1 MKTINPLKLL
11 FCINQTLTNDYE
23 EIANFIKIFAFL
35 KAKFMP
41 KNIFIPIFLILLTFQ
56 VHSQQKYTLSGLI
69 SDGRNKETL
78 IGVSLYI
85 EETKTGL
92 TTNEYGFYSI
102 TLPKGSYTLSI
113 SYVGY
118 KTLTETINLTQDTRK
133 NFFISESSQ
142 QLDEVVIIQNNKR
155 VDVRK
160 PEMSVNKLT
169 IQEIKEMPVIFGEVD
184 VIKSIL
190 TLPGV
195 TNAGEGQSGFNV
207 RGGGADQNLVLLD
220 EATIYNSSHLFG
232 LFSVFNPD
240 AIKDLK
246 LYKGGIPARY
256 GGRLSSILDIYQKE
270 GNKDSFHMNGGIGLI
285 SSRILAEGPIV
296 KDKGSF
302 VLAGRGS
309 YAHLFLKLVDNPNSA
324 YFYDLNTK
332 LSYSINEKNNIYL
345 SGYFGRDVFQ
355 LNNNF
360 VNTYGNTVINFRWNH
375 LFSDK
380 LFSNMSLIYSDYY
393 YGLRLDFIGFNWD
406 SGIKNY
412 NFKYDFKHYLT
423 DKFKLTYGLQSN
435 YYDFNPGKIEPT
447 NEESGINADQLDKKY
462 AMENAF
468 YADAEHQISKN
479 ITLSYGIRV
488 SNFLRL
494 GQQTLNTYANNQPV
508 TFNSEF
514 QIYES
519 AEPIG
524 TVSYGKNKTIAHFE
538 NLEPRFAIAYT
549 LNDDQSIKASYN
561 RMSQYLHLISNTQ
574 SPTPLDVWAPSD
586 QYLKPQIL
594 DQVALGYFR
603 NLSDDVYSLEVETFF
618 KKIKNRVDYIDGA
631 NLIANE
637 AIERVVL
644 NGKARAY
651 GLEVLFRKNSG
662 RFKGWVS
669 YTLSRTEQQ
678 VDGRTPEETGINNG
692 EWYRTGFDKL
702 HNLAIV
708 SNYKLNE
715 KWRFSSNFILQ
726 TGQPVTFPTGQYE
739 YQGITVPIFSSR
751 NENNLPMYHRLD
763 VSATLTPTKNKGRKW
778 QSEWVFGIYN
788 IYNRMNSAS
797 ITFRQ
802 NQETGSNEAIRLS
815 IFGIVP
821 SATYNI
827 KF

>member
-1 MKTINPLKLL
+1 MLKKIFLLL
-11 FCINQTLTNDYE
+11 F
-23 EIANFIKIFAFL
+23 
-35 KAKFMP
+35 
-41 KNIFIPIFLILLTFQ
+41 LLLSFYTF
-56 VHSQQKYTLSGLI
+56 SQEKVTLSGTI
-69 SDGRNKETL
+69 SDLKNKETL

-92 TTNEYGFYSI
+92 STNEYGFYSI
-102 TLPKGSYTLSI
+102 TLPKGNYTILI
-113 SYVGY
+113 SYIGY
-118 KTLTETINLTQDTRK
+118 QTLQETINLTQDTRK
-133 NFFISESSQ
+133 NFFISEKSEE
-142 QLDEVVIIQNNKR
+142 LDEVVIIQNNKR
-155 VDVRK
+155 VDIRK

-256 GGRLSSILDIYQKE
+256 GGRLSSVLDIYQKE
-270 GNKDSFHMNGGIGLI
+270 GNKNNFHMNGGIGLI

-296 KDKGSF
+296 KGKGSF
-302 VLAGRGS
+302 VFAGRGS

-332 LSYSINEKNNIYL
+332 LSYSLNEKNNIYL

-355 LNNNF
+355 LNDSF
-360 VNTYGNTVINFRWNH
+360 INTYGNSVINFRWNH

-380 LFSNMSLIYSDYY
+380 LFSNLSMIYSDYY
-393 YGLRLDFIGFNWD
+393 YGLNLDIIGLNWD

-412 NFKYDFKHYLT
+412 NIKYDFKHYLS
-423 DKFKLTYGLQSN
+423 DKLKLTYGVNSN
-435 YYDFNPGKIEPT
+435 YFDFNPGKIEPT
-447 NEESGINADQLDKKY
+447 RPDSGINEDQLDKKY
-462 AMENAF
+462 ALENAI
-468 YADAEHQISKN
+468 YIDAEHQISKKIA
-479 ITLSYGIRV
+479 ITYGVRLS
-488 SNFLRL
+488 SFLRL

-508 TFNSEF
+508 IFNPNF
-514 QIYES
+514 LIYES

-524 TVSYGKNKTIAHFE
+524 TVSYDKNETIANF
-538 NLEPRFAIAYT
+538 NNIEPRFAISYII
-549 LNDDQSIKASYN
+549 NDNQSIKGSYN

-594 DQVALGYFR
+594 DQVALGFFR
-603 NLSDDVYSLEVETFF
+603 NFSDDSYSLEVETFL

-631 NLIANE
+631 NLVANE

-644 NGKARAY
+644 NGQARAY
-651 GLEVLFRKNSG
+651 GLEVLFRKNTG

-669 YTLSRTEQQ
+669 YTLSRTEQK
-678 VDGRTPEETGINNG
+678 VEGRTPVETGINNG
-692 EWYRTGFDKL
+692 DWYKTGFDKL
-702 HNLAIV
+702 HNLAVIA
-708 SNYKLNE
+708 NYKWTE
-715 KWRFSSNFILQ
+715 KWRFSANLTFQ
-726 TGQPVTFPTGQYE
+726 TGQPVTFPNGQYIYE
-739 YQGITVPIFSSR
+739 GITVPNYSSR
-751 NENNLPMYHRLD
+751 NENNLPAYHRID
-763 VSATLTPTKNKGRKW
+763 VSATLTPRKNKKRKW
-778 QSEWVFGIYN
+778 EAEWVFGIYN
-788 IYNRMNSAS
+788 LYNRQNAAS

-802 NQETGSNEAIRLS
+802 NQETGTNEALRLS

-821 SATYNI
+821 SATYNF